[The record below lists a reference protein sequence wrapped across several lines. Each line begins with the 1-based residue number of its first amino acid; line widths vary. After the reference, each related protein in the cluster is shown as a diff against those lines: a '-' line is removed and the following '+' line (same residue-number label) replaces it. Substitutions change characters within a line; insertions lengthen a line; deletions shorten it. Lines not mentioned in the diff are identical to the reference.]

1 MSSNNHYSQLT
12 QESTDLVAQLQT
24 VHSDIAKLSDDTS
37 GTIHVA
43 GVGRKLYR
51 AYEQLRNAAEY
62 TEEHLL
68 LRRAIERFL
77 RRSLPFMARESQG
90 DPLAQELII
99 ELTQAGY
106 LPNDTVTYTI
116 VHRLD
121 HLIQNHAALFW
132 ELKRLRLHPDKA
144 AKWVLELVSVECERL
159 LAPHFKDEVFASF
172 AYKHFLQTI
181 DRQAFSDVK
190 DERLYGMSLF
200 AAVHRTLLKSDIAI
214 VRYWLV
220 NTSGQQFQN
229 PEVFVQ
235 LNKQVEEIFH
245 SPATNRLSRLVRK
258 YGAPMRIL
266 RGIVVSNFDATTT
279 IHNPQQFA
287 GLIEQQIEYE
297 YQAAATKLKRGVLRS
312 IAFIFITKMII
323 GLGVEIPYDF
333 IVHNG
338 IVWVPLIINLLFP
351 PLYMAT
357 IGWTIALP
365 GANNSTAIKQH
376 LMKLLYQ
383 TDQPALY
390 YTISRRVTGKGI
402 NTVFNFMYALMFAI
416 SFGLLVLVLGALQ
429 FNVVQGAIFFVFL
442 STVSFLGFRLSQ
454 SVRELE
460 MVDEAQSFIN
470 VISDFI
476 YTPFVR
482 VGQWLADKY
491 SKINIITF
499 ILDIA
504 IELPLK
510 TVLRFIQQW
519 VGFLKDKRE
528 EL

>member
-1 MSSNNHYSQLT
+1 MNHFGQLS
-12 QESTDLVAQLQT
+12 EEASELVKQLHA
-24 VHSDIAKLSDDTS
+24 VHSDIAQLSNDTS
-37 GTIHVA
+37 GMIHVA

-68 LRRAIERFL
+68 LRRAIERFFK
-77 RRSLPFMARESQG
+77 RSLPFMARESQG
-90 DPLAQELII
+90 EPLAQELVI

-106 LPNDTVTYTI
+106 LENDTVSYN
-116 VHRLD
+116 VAKRLD
-121 HLIQNHAALFW
+121 QSIKEHAALFW

-144 AKWVLELVSVECERL
+144 AKWVLESVSVECERM
-159 LAPHFKDEVFASF
+159 LAPHFKDEVFVSF
-172 AYKHFLQTI
+172 AYKHFLQAI
-181 DRQAFSDVK
+181 ERNAFREVQ

-220 NTSGQQFQN
+220 HTSGQQFQS

-235 LNKQVEEIFH
+235 LNKQVDEIFH
-245 SPATNRLSRLVRK
+245 SATTNRLSRLVRK
-258 YGAPMRIL
+258 YDAPMRIL
-266 RGIVVSNFDATTT
+266 RGILVSNYDGTDA
-279 IHNPQQFA
+279 IHSQQQFA
-287 GLIEQQIEYE
+287 ALIEQQIEFE
-297 YQAAATKLKRGVLRS
+297 YQAAAAKLKRGVLRS

-323 GLGVEIPYDF
+323 GLGLEIPYD
-333 IVHNG
+333 IIALGG
-338 IVWVPLIINLLFP
+338 IVWLPLIINLLFP

-365 GANNSTAIKQH
+365 GANNSNAIKQH
-376 LMKLLYQ
+376 IMRIVYQ
-383 TDQPALY
+383 NDQSPLY
-390 YTISRRVTGKGI
+390 YAMSRRITAKGMTTI
-402 NTVFNFMYALMFAI
+402 FNIMYTLMFAI
-416 SFGLLVLVLGALQ
+416 SFGLLVVVLGALH
-429 FNVVQGAIFFVFL
+429 FNIVQGAIFFVFL

-460 MVDEAQSFIN
+460 MVDESQSFIN

-491 SKINIITF
+491 SKVNIITF

>member
-1 MSSNNHYSQLT
+1 MNQFGQLSQEASELVSQL
-12 QESTDLVAQLQT
+12 QA
-24 VHSDIAKLSDDTS
+24 VHSDIAQMSQDTS
-37 GTIHVA
+37 GAVHVA

-77 RRSLPFMARESQG
+77 RRSLPFVARESQTQL
-90 DPLAQELII
+90 LAGELII
-99 ELTQAGY
+99 ELTQSGY
-106 LPNDTVTYTI
+106 LENDTVSYST
-116 VHRLD
+116 VRRLD
-121 HLIQNHAALFW
+121 HSIGEHAALFW
-132 ELKRLRLHPDKA
+132 ELKRLRLQPDKA
-144 AKWVLELVSVECERL
+144 AKWILESVSVECERM
-159 LAPHFKDEVFASF
+159 LAPHYKDEVFASF

-181 DRQAFSDVK
+181 ERKAFSEVK
-190 DERLYGMSLF
+190 DERVYGMSLF

-220 NTSGQQFQN
+220 RTSGQQFES
-229 PEVFVQ
+229 PEAFVR
-235 LNKQVEEIFH
+235 LNKQVDEIYH
-245 SPATNRLSRLVRK
+245 SAAANRLGRLVRK
-258 YGAPMRIL
+258 YGAPIRIL
-266 RGIVVSNFDATTT
+266 RGILVSSYDGTEA
-279 IHNPQQFA
+279 IHNHQQFA
-287 GLIEQQIEYE
+287 SLIEQQIEFE
-297 YQAAATKLKRGVLRS
+297 YHATASKLKRGVLRS

-323 GLGVEIPYDF
+323 GLGLEVPYD
-333 IVHNG
+333 IIILGG
-338 IVWVPLIINLLFP
+338 IVWLPLFINLLFP

-365 GANNSTAIKQH
+365 GANNSAAIKQH
-376 LMKLLYQ
+376 IMRLLY
-383 TDQPALY
+383 TNNQPPLY
-390 YTISRRVTGKGI
+390 YTISRRVTG
-402 NTVFNFMYALMFAI
+402 NVTTVFNVMYGLMFII
-416 SFGLLVLVLGALQ
+416 SFSLLVIVLSALH
-429 FNVVQGAIFFVFL
+429 FNVVQGAVFFIFL

-460 MVDEAQSFIN
+460 MVDESQSFVN

-491 SKINIITF
+491 SKINIVTF

-510 TVLRFIQQW
+510 TILRFIQQW